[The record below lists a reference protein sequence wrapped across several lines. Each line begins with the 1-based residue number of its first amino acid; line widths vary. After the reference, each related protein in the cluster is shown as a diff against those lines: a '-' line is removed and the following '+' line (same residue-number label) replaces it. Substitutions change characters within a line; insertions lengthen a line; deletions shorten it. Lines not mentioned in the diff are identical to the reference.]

1 MKPRRN
7 VFAESFIQ
15 ETVDAFNKA
24 IYLNMINIE
33 EKNWAKEVLT
43 KYFQVVGDTYKINIA
58 KKDFDKNLKS
68 NNQILKRIPY
78 KFKQLLKSD
87 VKYEDLKKLFIR
99 RRSVRW
105 YEDIEVKN
113 DLIDK
118 AIDIAALAPSA
129 CNRQPYTFYVS
140 QSKEKSV
147 EIAKCAGG
155 TPGWAENI
163 PCTIVIVGD
172 LSAYSNEIDRHLIY
186 IDSALA
192 AMQLMLAFDT
202 LGLSTCPINWPDNEF
217 AEKKMDKILKLQPHQ
232 RPIMLLA
239 VGYALPDG
247 MIPFSQKKNLKELI
261 KKV

>member
-1 MKPRRN
+1 MLINNTKYIIKKVLKFILPYSLQTYIKKLLVIFDNYIASIAYKKNFLSTLYYCLFNLQFYREHKAVLAGKNIYKKKLNKFGTNQYLLRRNIHRIEKGLIMKPRRN

-140 QSKEKSV
+140 QSKE
-147 EIAKCAGG
+147 
-155 TPGWAENI
+155 
-163 PCTIVIVGD
+163 
-172 LSAYSNEIDRHLIY
+172 
-186 IDSALA
+186 
-192 AMQLMLAFDT
+192 
-202 LGLSTCPINWPDNEF
+202 
-217 AEKKMDKILKLQPHQ
+217 
-232 RPIMLLA
+232 
-239 VGYALPDG
+239 
-247 MIPFSQKKNLKELI
+247 
-261 KKV
+261 